1 MIESRLTQLDSCL
14 KPVKGQIVIGPAV
27 FQPFPDLQSYG
38 KLQYWLQRAGQQSS
52 VISALNETKSLF
64 SPLSPT
70 SVAQTTHPP
79 PTPFPK
85 QAHTRPSQQGIAGF
99 LPFHG
104 EGLLSGKC
112 SGWVS
117 VTGEWEVEWQS
128 WPRLCFSSL
137 MPVSGM
143 ASTACWSFWRVR
155 IWELV
160 GEKLRSLPDYS
171 PPPPIF
177 LIHPLLILIFS
188 PSNFLKLKKPIAVLS
203 AFLVLLKFSL
213 M

>member
-1 MIESRLTQLDSCL
+1 MANCNTDY
-14 KPVKGQIVIGPAV
+14 KDVM
-27 FQPFPDLQSYG
+27 
-38 KLQYWLQRAGQQSS
+38 SS
-52 VISALNETKSLF
+52 LNETEPPSL
-64 SPLSPT
+64 SSLLPQGHRTPHP
-70 SVAQTTHPP
+70 THPP
-79 PTPFPK
+79 PNPLPK
-85 QAHTRPSQQGIAGF
+85 QAHTRPSQQGTASF

-104 EGLLSGKC
+104 KGLLSGKC

-143 ASTACWSFWRVR
+143 ASTGCWSFWRVR
-155 IWELV
+155 LWELV

-177 LIHPLLILIFS
+177 LIHPLLILIFP
-188 PSNFLKLKKPIAVLS
+188 PSNFLKLKKSIAVLS
-203 AFLVLLKFSL
+203 PFSVFLKLSL